1 MELYLALAIPILLA
15 TAWLYTAQLTRST
28 LPALRGKRICLLIA
42 HPDDEAMF
50 FSPTVLA
57 LTAPEAG
64 NHVKILCLSSGNADN
79 LGPTRKHELLA
90 SAALLGLRSPSSD
103 VLVIEDPL
111 FPDSMTTTWPA
122 PSIAQL
128 LANAFSPSSSSQKE
142 PKEPTAT
149 IDTLIT
155 FDASGISAHPNH
167 ISLYLG
173 AKHWLKALMARH
185 DGYKCPVELYSLTSI
200 PLFRKYIGVLDAPIT
215 MLIAPLRDAIRAR
228 GRRRRE
234 TLLYV
239 SSFGEWRRGVGAMVR
254 GHRSQM
260 RWFRWGWVGV
270 GRYMVIND
278 LRRVDVG

>member
-1 MELYLALAIPILLA
+1 
-15 TAWLYTAQLTRST
+15 
-28 LPALRGKRICLLIA
+28 
-42 HPDDEAMF
+42 
-50 FSPTVLA
+50 
-57 LTAPEAG
+57 
-64 NHVKILCLSSGNADN
+64 
-79 LGPTRKHELLA
+79 
-90 SAALLGLRSPSSD
+90 
-103 VLVIEDPL
+103 
-111 FPDSMTTTWPA
+111 
-122 PSIAQL
+122 
-128 LANAFSPSSSSQKE
+128 
-142 PKEPTAT
+142 
-149 IDTLIT
+149 
-155 FDASGISAHPNH
+155 
-167 ISLYLG
+167 
-173 AKHWLKALMARH
+173 MARH